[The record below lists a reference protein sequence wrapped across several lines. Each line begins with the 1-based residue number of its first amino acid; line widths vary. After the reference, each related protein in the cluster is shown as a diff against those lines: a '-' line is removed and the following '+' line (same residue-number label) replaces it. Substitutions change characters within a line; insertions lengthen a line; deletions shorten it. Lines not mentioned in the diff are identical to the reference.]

1 MNERIT
7 LISILDEENEAKI
20 TKYTSKISNKICKVP
35 YGKGVIDRE
44 KVDTLPYHFTLY
56 TFGIKKE
63 QEVTKYLKTKKFSKI
78 RVEVDKIEIINGK
91 EDSHV
96 LVFSIKENETLKR
109 IQEDIYSNYPN
120 DYYHPNH
127 FHFHITITISKDKK
141 MIESTKRMLE
151 EEFVP
156 FELEVSKF
164 GLFEI
169 YPAKLVECYECFV

>member
-7 LISILDEENEAKI
+7 LISILDEENDAKI
-20 TKYTSKISNKICKVP
+20 TKYTSKISSKICKVP

-56 TFGIKKE
+56 TFDIKKE
-63 QEVTKYLKTKKFSKI
+63 YEVMEYLKTKSFPKLK
-78 RVEVDKIEIINGK
+78 VWVDKIEIINGK
-91 EDSHV
+91 EDSYV
-96 LVFSIKENETLKR
+96 LVFSIKGNDSLKR

-120 DYYHPNH
+120 DYYHPDH
-127 FHFHITITISKDKK
+127 FRFHITITISKDKQ

-156 FELEVSKF
+156 FELEISKF

-169 YPAKLVECYECFV
+169 YPAKLVEYYE